1 MSPHPV
7 AGRLL
12 CRTTPSRYSAPM
24 PTSRCLLRI
33 VRASVL
39 LTVVLGACR
48 APFDPDNGSIIPP
61 VTSGPLIPFRIGWSG
76 PDFARAVV
84 ADGSGNAYVTGYF
97 AGTVDFD
104 PASTASGRTASGP
117 SDISVAKYSSTG
129 DLVWVYSIGGTDSDT
144 PFDIKLGSSNGVY
157 VAGTVSAGAVCS
169 GRVVKNSGGHD
180 ILLMRLNSAGTC
192 DWALGIGGS
201 GEDQAQSMLI
211 EPNGD
216 VVVTGF
222 FSGTVDFDP
231 GAGSALLVSRGGHD
245 GFVARYGADGT
256 FETVVQFGGAE
267 DDAGNAIARTVEGDL
282 VVGGEFRGVATFGS
296 ALAPVLLTSAGDVDF
311 FLTRLSPQLGTQWAT
326 RGGGTGADA
335 VGLNSIQVDGLGRIW
350 VAGAFSGVA
359 DLDGSPLAV
368 LVTSLGSSDIFV
380 ARYDGTGAWAG
391 VARAIGGS
399 GGEAV
404 DKMVIDASGNL
415 YLAGW
420 FQNSVDFDPGAGTH
434 VVVAKGSQGA
444 GDGFVLSLDAGAEF
458 RWVDPIGS
466 VIAGDGNLGITSGLA
481 LDSGGSLWAVG
492 RFFGRV
498 TFDLTDPTVQ
508 AQSLGDADQYVA
520 RYGAVSGVLNR

>member
-1 MSPHPV
+1 MSPGL
-7 AGRLL
+7 ASLL
-12 CRTTPSRYSAPM
+12 CRTAPSRYSATM
-24 PTSRCLLRI
+24 PTSRCLTRI
-33 VRASVL
+33 VRASVML
-39 LTVVLGACR
+39 SVLLGACR

-61 VTSGPLIPFRIGWSG
+61 VTDGPIIPFRIGWSG

-104 PASTASGRTASGP
+104 PASTSAGRIANGA
-117 SDISVAKYSSTG
+117 SDISVAKYSPTG
-129 DLVWVYSIGGTDSDT
+129 ALVWVYSIGGTDSDT

-169 GRVVKNSGGHD
+169 GLQVRNNGGHD
-180 ILLMRLNSAGTC
+180 ILLLRLNAAGTC

-201 GEDQAQSMLI
+201 GEDQAQSMLV
-211 EPNGD
+211 EPSGD
-216 VVVTGF
+216 VVVTGS

-231 GAGSALLVSRGGHD
+231 GADAALLVSRGGRD

-256 FETVVQFGGAE
+256 FKSVVQFGGVE
-267 DDAGNAIARTVEGDL
+267 DDAGNAIARTIEGDL

-311 FLTRLSPQLGTQWAT
+311 FITRLSPQLGTQWAV
-326 RGGGTGADA
+326 RGGGTGADV
-335 VGLNSIQVDGLGRIW
+335 VGLNSLRIDDLGRIW
-350 VAGAFSGVA
+350 VAGSFSGVA
-359 DLDGSPLAV
+359 DLDGSALAV
-368 LVTSLGSSDIFV
+368 LVTSLGSSDIFL

-391 VARAIGGS
+391 IARSIGGS
-399 GGEAV
+399 GGESV
-404 DKMVIDASGNL
+404 DNLVIDASGNL

-420 FQNSVDFDPGAGTH
+420 FQNSVDFDPEAGTH
-434 VVVAKGSQGA
+434 VVVAKGNQGA

-458 RWVDPIGS
+458 HWVNPIGS
-466 VIAGDGNLGITSGLA
+466 VIAGDGNLGIASGLA

-498 TFDLTDPTVQ
+498 TFDLTDLTVQ

-520 RYGAVSGVLNR
+520 RYDAATGVLHR